1 MSAWFVCVYA
11 DLSRVFSIVSQG
23 YKQSN
28 VDGMDSNISH
38 AMVYASVGLSVLCA
52 VVICGVATRKQR
64 KSSFSWFGLDRGE
77 FGGVVVPVAGNV
89 AENPLNGARQGV
101 PIGIG

>member
-1 MSAWFVCVYA
+1 
-11 DLSRVFSIVSQG
+11 VSQG